1 MWPTQISL
9 NPIDSTLYWIDN
21 NIVLKLSA
29 AQFVQVVAGLPQHC
43 AALETSANASKVGS
57 ITGFSFGPKGDLYLI
72 EKPSVNTT
80 RVLEMDWR
88 GRIDPVGCVNAP
100 LAPNSKTVASSSN
113 CTIPTA
119 ITSIAVSPDGI
130 IYISDKQQLQIYAL
144 DFGVP
149 QQDSLSGEYSIDWPE
164 SQERYVFN
172 RYGQHVTTKDLAS
185 DNIKITFSYTK
196 NGFGGKLMA
205 IIDSKGNKIDFVRD
219 SQEQV
224 TAIET
229 SSNVKSL
236 LTVARSGQLTHINS
250 SANSFTL
257 FDYDPVT
264 HLLTGRTESDGLT
277 CIYRYDVH
285 GRVTQAVLPDG
296 ERVTFESN
304 SNRRIDVV
312 WEGDNSV
319 PFTTS
324 AGAYQ
329 TLKNGSSLLQWGR
342 DGLASKYMFHQTSTN
357 QWTEYLQVPVFKDNQ
372 YTSTAIESQW
382 SRIKFNTRSEEKS
395 VKINGQKILL
405 VETDQSG
412 SRTLYDG
419 DRQLVLALN
428 CDQQGHLKELRL
440 PPGFFGIRYS
450 YDGYVLRVSASFN
463 GLSSHFIQNRN
474 GRLSTWVWGQR
485 QEVYSYDT
493 RGLLAEVRSRDGSS
507 GSRTT
512 TYGPYDLV
520 RATAP

>member
-1 MWPTQISL
+1 
-9 NPIDSTLYWIDN
+9 
-21 NIVLKLSA
+21 
-29 AQFVQVVAGLPQHC
+29 
-43 AALETSANASKVGS
+43 
-57 ITGFSFGPKGDLYLI
+57 
-72 EKPSVNTT
+72 
-80 RVLEMDWR
+80 
-88 GRIDPVGCVNAP
+88 
-100 LAPNSKTVASSSN
+100 
-113 CTIPTA
+113 
-119 ITSIAVSPDGI
+119 
-130 IYISDKQQLQIYAL
+130 
-144 DFGVP
+144 
-149 QQDSLSGEYSIDWPE
+149 
-164 SQERYVFN
+164 
-172 RYGQHVTTKDLAS
+172 
-185 DNIKITFSYTK
+185 
-196 NGFGGKLMA
+196 
-205 IIDSKGNKIDFVRD
+205 
-219 SQEQV
+219 
-224 TAIET
+224 
-229 SSNVKSL
+229 
-236 LTVARSGQLTHINS
+236 
-250 SANSFTL
+250 
-257 FDYDPVT
+257 
-264 HLLTGRTESDGLT
+264 
-277 CIYRYDVH
+277 
-285 GRVTQAVLPDG
+285 
-296 ERVTFESN
+296 
-304 SNRRIDVV
+304 
-312 WEGDNSV
+312 
-319 PFTTS
+319 
-324 AGAYQ
+324 
-329 TLKNGSSLLQWGR
+329 
-342 DGLASKYMFHQTSTN
+342 MFHQTSTN